1 MKVYKFNTRKKV
13 KLSFLAQL
21 GMETFDGELIFNKSI
36 DDIPPVTLE
45 LEGLTLLKIVNFE
58 SRKLIYADFLETVYP
73 LVLWSG
79 EEYESNIS
87 STKERI
93 EERIKELINSSKKDY
108 VSELFSITAPVELE
122 LSNEEYVYIQKK
134 YDFEF
139 PVLPESLIIRPK
151 RPVLPPLKT
160 I

>member
-1 MKVYKFNTRKKV
+1 MKVYKFNSRKKI

-36 DDIPPVTLE
+36 EDIPPVTLE

-79 EEYESNIS
+79 DEYENNIS
-87 STKERI
+87 STKEKI
-93 EERIKELINSSKKDY
+93 EERIKELINNICNCLSFFTSKDN
-108 VSELFSITAPVELE
+108 SRS
-122 LSNEEYVYIQKK
+122 
-134 YDFEF
+134 
-139 PVLPESLIIRPK
+139 
-151 RPVLPPLKT
+151 
-160 I
+160 